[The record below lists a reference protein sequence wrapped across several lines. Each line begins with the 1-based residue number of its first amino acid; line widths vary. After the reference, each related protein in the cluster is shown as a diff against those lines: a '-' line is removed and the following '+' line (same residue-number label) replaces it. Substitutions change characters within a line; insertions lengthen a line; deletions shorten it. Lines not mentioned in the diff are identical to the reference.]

1 VKEIMKKK
9 IEYTDGSMSES
20 EITIEMSTRT
30 VDFFKNQAEKSNTQ
44 YQKMIT
50 NFLEE
55 YVAQHQDK

>member
-1 VKEIMKKK
+1 MKKK